1 MPVTGDSRLTQ
12 SDREVIHAE
21 LQKICQSAQFV
32 KAERLQQFLRFIV
45 EAKLGDRLTDLKET
59 VIGIR
64 VYLRDP
70 DYDPKLEPIVR
81 NEARRLRLKLDEYY
95 CASGQDDPVIIT
107 VPKGGYIPNFQV
119 RPEPAYAVPV
129 QRFYP
134 EQQVEAPRRN
144 LSKSGAALVGLLLSA
159 VVIFAVRLYFPLAN
173 NNDDA
178 SKVIPLTRYA
188 GYEFQGSLS
197 PDGKRVAFVWNGG
210 HGSFNIY
217 ARPVHSSS
225 NPLRLT
231 RGPGHDLNP
240 VWSPD
245 GEKIAFL
252 RITPQTKDVFIVSAS
267 GGQERFVCHTRARR
281 PAWVPDASLISA
293 FSPGPA
299 WSPDGRYLAITN
311 RASDAEGGSIYF
323 VDLINGG
330 EKRITFPGEATGD
343 YFPAFSP
350 RGRKLA
356 FIRKADEPGRSG
368 IYVQTING
376 GVAREIASNLRT
388 ISGLTWLSEDRLVFS
403 SDRTGSNRLWAISS
417 TGGPLQAVVGD
428 EQSATQPKAS
438 PNGRDLVYTV
448 SFRNTNIWRAS
459 IHREGQG
466 ADAVQLIA
474 SSSINHSAQYSPDGK
489 NIVFVSDRTGTP
501 EIWKACEDG
510 TNPVQL
516 THANGIPVGSPR
528 WSPDNREIAYDS
540 VKDGY
545 SAIYLMK
552 SDGTNVRVFA
562 SARADYM
569 MPTWSRD
576 GRAIYFTSPMNLG
589 SHTENVIWRKSVGS
603 GTTTML
609 AKGRG
614 DVLESLDGKTVYFS
628 RSDDDQTLW
637 QMPVGGGRAS
647 PVPDLT
653 GVEAGRYISVG
664 ATGIYFLAKQSSPWV
679 LNFYNFQTHR
689 ISAVAALNGV
699 PEFGTPS
706 LSVSPDGQTL
716 LYSQLDQ
723 SGSDLML
730 WDNSSGQ

>member
-32 KAERLQQFLRFIV
+32 RAERLQQFLRFIV
-45 EAKLGDRLTDLKET
+45 EAKLNDRLTDLKES

-70 DYDPKLEPIVR
+70 DYDPKVEPIVR

-95 CASGQDDPVIIT
+95 GASGQDDPVIIT
-107 VPKGGYIPNFQV
+107 VPKGGYIPNFEV
-119 RPEPAYAVPV
+119 RPEPTYAVPV
-129 QRFYP
+129 QPFYP
-134 EQQVEAPRRN
+134 EKAEVPGRN
-144 LSKSGAALVGLLLSA
+144 LSKSKVAVLGLFLSA
-159 VVIFAVRLYFPLAN
+159 LVIFAAWRVLPAAN

-178 SKVIPLTRYA
+178 GRMSPLTRYA

-197 PDGKRVAFVWNGG
+197 PDGKQVAFVWNGG
-210 HGSFNIY
+210 HGAFNIY
-217 ARPVHSSS
+217 ARAVHSSS

-231 RGPGHDLNP
+231 RGPGHDLDP

-245 GEKIAFL
+245 GKKIAFL
-252 RITPQTKDVFIVSAS
+252 RITPQGKDIFLVSGS

-299 WSPDGRYLAITN
+299 WSPDGRHLAITSRGN
-311 RASDAEGGSIYF
+311 DAEGDSIYF
-323 VDLINGG
+323 VDLISGG

-356 FIRKADEPGRSG
+356 FVRKANQPGRSG
-368 IYVQTING
+368 LYVQAVDDT
-376 GVAREIASNLRT
+376 VAREIASNLGT
-388 ISGLTWLSEDRLVFS
+388 ISGLTWLSEGRLVFS

-417 TGGPLQAVVGD
+417 TGGSMQALVGD
-428 EQSATQPKAS
+428 EQNATQPKAS
-438 PNGRDLVYTV
+438 PNGRDLVFTV
-448 SFRNTNIWRAS
+448 SFRNTNIWRTS
-459 IHREGQG
+459 ILREGQG

-516 THANGIPVGSPR
+516 THANGLPVGSPH
-528 WSPDNREIAYDS
+528 WSPDSREIVYDS
-540 VKDGY
+540 AKDGY

-589 SHTENVIWRKSVGS
+589 SQTENVIWRKSAAS

-614 DVLESLDGKTVYFS
+614 DVLESPDGKTIYFT
-628 RSDDDQTLW
+628 RSDSDQALL
-637 QMPVGGGRAS
+637 QMPVSGGMAS
-647 PVPDLT
+647 PVPDLK
-653 GVEAGRYISVG
+653 GVDAGRYISVG

-679 LNFYNFQTHR
+679 LNFYSFQTHR
-689 ISAVAALNGV
+689 ISTVAALNGV

-706 LSVSPDGQTL
+706 LSVSPDEQTL

-730 WDNSSGQ
+730 WGRSR